1 MIWSWKP
8 IYAIHTTTTNN
19 LVSNVSISDTENQMG
34 KEIYLGLKN
43 LFYGRWQVQ
52 YVLVLVLS

>member
-34 KEIYLGLKN
+34 KDIYLGLKN
-43 LFYGRWQVQ
+43 LFYGRWHSDGTVMA
-52 YVLVLVLS
+52 L